1 MQTNPVIMLNKRREA
16 LKKLAKNPEAPLKEF
31 HALLEDA
38 TEDERAVLAKTLPPA
53 KVLGRGNRAV
63 LSPAGG
69 YLLAALGTNPRR
81 THKRFVD
88 LYTDSSWAAR
98 RSDTDSFENPHDAI
112 MRGLYLGLSGRSDTW
127 ILDYIAA
134 TPAMEDNDAYGI
146 WRVLHTLVRER
157 DLHCETPS
165 YLWRALRTIFPE
177 GNRAEDH
184 PEIPATYQEALE
196 HIRQD
201 PLLIERELWTC
212 FRVGTAL
219 GAAADFKFLDYLDC
233 HLDGFR
239 DRFLTECLR
248 SILRDFTTRKTRIFH
263 VLYRG
268 MKPTTAENLARIP
281 LLTAILQTQLSTSVG
296 LAQEMLTPIV
306 EQLSTE
312 QLDALL
318 DASAAAVLFRT
329 EKKLVKAQLNILQQL
344 IKHRP
349 EYTNRVHSMIAG
361 IERTLPL
368 ELQKLVQNV
377 ESKDSTK
384 PTRRGVKK
392 ILESQE
398 VQSAEALQ
406 AQEPILIP
414 DVNPRPRA
422 PGELFMADAPISSD
436 TELFDA
442 LAAMVTGTAPETEL
456 VRALAYLKRT
466 ESIRFNEAQI
476 KYLESVNLNW
486 GRHIHEF
493 ETAGEDIAFLIL
505 AIYARCTGTQPIE
518 LPPIIV
524 GYRDF
529 LWLDRNGQPIITNSM
544 EYRPLGAKTKQ
555 DLVVNT
561 RGLTGLLQE
570 QLLSLIPFSGYGEKI
585 YTEPFETRDHVMR
598 RAIWSTGLT
607 QYAKQRIINSDSEI
621 PGNRKLLL
629 WEDPNDTSAPSD
641 LGFEDAAFNTGG
653 VREDYGHRI
662 HTSKRCTYTSQK
674 YAVGWYAWLMQN
686 NLDYAAA
693 QMIPALMTALYTR
706 TVFGL
711 NALLYALGSTPCP
724 LGAPSYSA
732 LGIAASALAH
742 DIRALTAESLAHLAE
757 RGMLDPTQFAEE
769 VTWLLLHQDV
779 LTNRV
784 LGTFQDAASISPLA
798 GWRIVQVLENMLPA
812 VSDINR
818 GGSFVQLL
826 TQLAGE
832 YGASIKI
839 PEVLRP
845 KMKGS
850 TVLAKSLR
858 ALEKLQPH
866 PTELAEKARQEA
878 SHLNTINMLND

>member
-1 MQTNPVIMLNKRREA
+1 MQINPVMTLNKRREA
-16 LKKLAKNPEAPLKEF
+16 LKRLAKNPETTVKEF

-38 TEDERAVLAKTLPPA
+38 TEDERAVLSKTLPPA
-53 KVLGRGNRAV
+53 RVLGHGHQAV
-63 LSPAGG
+63 LSPSGA
-69 YLLAALGTNPRR
+69 YVLAALGTSPRR
-81 THKRFVD
+81 THERFVD

-177 GNRAEDH
+177 ENRAEGH

-239 DRFLTECLR
+239 NRFLIECLR
-248 SILRDFTTRKTRIFH
+248 SILQDFTPRKTRIFH
-263 VLYRG
+263 MLYRG
-268 MKPTTAENLARIP
+268 MKPTTAENLAYAP
-281 LLTAILQTQLSTSVG
+281 QLSAILQTQLSTSVG

-312 QLDALL
+312 QIDALL
-318 DASAAAVLFRT
+318 DTSAAVLLRT

-344 IKHRP
+344 IKHHP
-349 EYTNRVHSMIAG
+349 EYANRVHSMIAE

-368 ELQKLVQNV
+368 ELQELVQNV
-377 ESKDSTK
+377 GSKDSTK

-398 VQSAEALQ
+398 KSVEAPQ

-422 PGELFMADAPISSD
+422 PGELFMVDAPISSD

-442 LAAMVTGTAPETEL
+442 LVAMVTGTAPETEL

-466 ESIRFNEAQI
+466 ESIRFDEAQI

-505 AIYARCTGTQPIE
+505 AIYIRCAGTQPIE
-518 LPPIIV
+518 LPPIMM

-621 PGNRKLLL
+621 PHNRKLLL
-629 WEDPNDTSAPSD
+629 WEDPNDTSAPSE

-693 QMIPALMTALYTR
+693 QMMPALMTTLYTR

-732 LGIAASALAH
+732 LGIAASALAQ

-784 LGTFQDAASISPLA
+784 LGTFQDAASVSPLA
-798 GWRIVQVLENMLPA
+798 GWSIVQVLENMLPA

-826 TQLAGE
+826 LQLAGE
-832 YGASIKI
+832 YGVSIKI

-850 TVLAKSLR
+850 TVMAKNLR
-858 ALEKLQPH
+858 ALEKLQPY

>member
-1 MQTNPVIMLNKRREA
+1 MQTNPVMTLNKRREA

-38 TEDERAVLAKTLPPA
+38 TEDERAVLAKNLPPA

-63 LSPAGG
+63 LSPVGG

-98 RSDTDSFENPHDAI
+98 RSDTDSFNNPHDAI

-146 WRVLHTLVRER
+146 WRILHTLVRER

-177 GNRAEDH
+177 ENRAEGH

-239 DRFLTECLR
+239 GRFLTECLR
-248 SILRDFTTRKTRIFH
+248 SMLRDFTPRKTRVFH
-263 VLYRG
+263 TLYRG
-268 MKPTTAENLARIP
+268 MKPTIAENLARAP
-281 LLTAILQTQLSTSVG
+281 QLTAILQTQLSTSVG

-312 QLDALL
+312 QIDALL
-318 DASAAAVLFRT
+318 DASVAVLLRT

-344 IKHRP
+344 IKHHP
-349 EYTNRVHSMIAG
+349 EYTHRVHSMIAG

-368 ELQKLVQNV
+368 ELQELAQNV
-377 ESKDSTK
+377 GSKDSTK

-392 ILESQE
+392 IQE
-398 VQSAEALQ
+398 PQEIQSVEALQ

-442 LAAMVTGTAPETEL
+442 LVAMVTGTAPETEL
-456 VRALAYLKRT
+456 VRALAYLNQT
-466 ESIRFNEAQI
+466 ESIRFNKAQI

-505 AIYARCTGTQPIE
+505 AIYIRCAGTRPIE
-518 LPPIIV
+518 LPPITM

-555 DLVVNT
+555 DLVVNA

-570 QLLSLIPFSGYGEKI
+570 QFLSLIPSSGYAEKI
-585 YTEPFETRDHVMR
+585 YTEPFETRNHAMR
-598 RAIWSTGLT
+598 RTTWSTGLT

-621 PGNRKLLL
+621 PYNRKLLL

-641 LGFEDAAFNTGG
+641 LVFEDAAFNTGS

-662 HTSKRCTYTSQK
+662 HTSKRYTYTSQK

-693 QMIPALMTALYTR
+693 QMMPALMTALYTR

-732 LGIAASALAH
+732 LGIAASALAQ

-757 RGMLDPTQFAEE
+757 RGMLDSAQFAEE

-784 LGTFQDAASISPLA
+784 LGTLQDAASISPLA

-826 TQLAGE
+826 VQLAGE
-832 YGASIKI
+832 YGVSIKI

-858 ALEKLQPH
+858 ALEKLQPY

>member
-1 MQTNPVIMLNKRREA
+1 MQTNPVMTLNKRREA
-16 LKKLAKNPEAPLKEF
+16 LKRLAKNPEATVEEF
-31 HALLEDA
+31 HALLGDA
-38 TEDERAVLAKTLPPA
+38 TEDERAMLAKTLPPA
-53 KVLGRGNRAV
+53 RVLGCGHQAV
-63 LSPAGG
+63 LSPSGA
-69 YLLAALGTNPRR
+69 YVLAALGTSPRR
-81 THKRFVD
+81 THERFVD

-98 RSDTDSFENPHDAI
+98 RSDADSFGNPHDAI

-127 ILDYIAA
+127 ILSYIAA
-134 TPAMEDNDAYGI
+134 TPTMEDNDAYGI

-157 DLHCETPS
+157 DLHCESPS

-177 GNRAEDH
+177 GNSAEGY
-184 PEIPATYQEALE
+184 PEIPATYREALE
-196 HIRQD
+196 HIRRD
-201 PLLIERELWTC
+201 PLLIERELWAC
-212 FRVGTAL
+212 FRVGTVL
-219 GAAADFKFLDYLDC
+219 GVATDFKFLDYLDR

-239 DRFLTECLR
+239 NRFLAECLR
-248 SILRDFTTRKTRIFH
+248 SILRDFTPRKTRIFH
-263 VLYRG
+263 TLYRG
-268 MKPTTAENLARIP
+268 MKPTTAENLAYAP
-281 LLTAILQTQLSTSVG
+281 QLSAILQTQLSTSVG

-312 QLDALL
+312 QIDALL
-318 DASAAAVLFRT
+318 DASAAVLLRT

-344 IKHRP
+344 IKHHP
-349 EYTNRVHSMIAG
+349 EYTNRVHSMIAE

-368 ELQKLVQNV
+368 ELQELVQNV
-377 ESKDSTK
+377 GSKDSTK

-398 VQSAEALQ
+398 KAVEAPQ
-406 AQEPILIP
+406 TQEPILIP

-422 PGELFMADAPISSD
+422 PGELFMVDAPISSD
-436 TELFDA
+436 TELFNV
-442 LAAMVTGTAPETEL
+442 LVAMVTGTAPETEL
-456 VRALAYLKRT
+456 VRALAYLNQT

-505 AIYARCTGTQPIE
+505 AIYARCAGIQPIE
-518 LPPIIV
+518 LPPITM

-544 EYRPLGAKTKQ
+544 EYHPLGAKTKQ

-570 QLLSLIPFSGYGEKI
+570 QLLSLLPSSGYAEKI
-585 YTEPFETRDHVMR
+585 YTEPFETRNHAMR
-598 RAIWSTGLT
+598 RTTWSTGLT

-621 PGNRKLLL
+621 PYNRKLLL
-629 WEDPNDTSAPSD
+629 WEDPNDTSAPND

-693 QMIPALMTALYTR
+693 QMMPALMTALYAR

-826 TQLAGE
+826 VQLAGE
-832 YGASIKI
+832 YGASIEI
-839 PEVLRP
+839 PEGLRP

-850 TVLAKSLR
+850 TVLAKNLR
-858 ALEKLQPH
+858 ALERLEPH

>member
-1 MQTNPVIMLNKRREA
+1 MQTNPVMTLNKRREA

-63 LSPAGG
+63 LSPVGG

-98 RSDTDSFENPHDAI
+98 RSDTGSFENPHDAI

-177 GNRAEDH
+177 ENRAEGH

-239 DRFLTECLR
+239 NRFLIECLR
-248 SILRDFTTRKTRIFH
+248 SILQDFTPRKTRIFH
-263 VLYRG
+263 MLYRG
-268 MKPTTAENLARIP
+268 MKPTTAENLAYAP
-281 LLTAILQTQLSTSVG
+281 QLSAILQTQLSTSVG

-312 QLDALL
+312 QIDALL
-318 DASAAAVLFRT
+318 DTSAAVLLRT

-344 IKHRP
+344 IKHHP
-349 EYTNRVHSMIAG
+349 EYTNRVHSMIAE

-368 ELQKLVQNV
+368 ELQELVQNV
-377 ESKDSTK
+377 GSKDSTK

-398 VQSAEALQ
+398 KSVEAPQ

-422 PGELFMADAPISSD
+422 PGELFMVDAPISSD

-442 LAAMVTGTAPETEL
+442 LVAMVTGTAPETEL

-466 ESIRFNEAQI
+466 ESIRFDEAQI

-505 AIYARCTGTQPIE
+505 AIYIRCAGTQPIE
-518 LPPIIV
+518 LPPIMM

-621 PGNRKLLL
+621 PHNRKLLL
-629 WEDPNDTSAPSD
+629 WEDPNDTSAPSE

-693 QMIPALMTALYTR
+693 QMMPALMTALYAR

-711 NALLYALGSTPCP
+711 KALLYALGSTPCP

-732 LGIAASALAH
+732 LGIAASALAQ

-769 VTWLLLHQDV
+769 VTWLLLYQDV

-784 LGTFQDAASISPLA
+784 LGTFQDAASVSPLA

-826 TQLAGE
+826 AQLAGE

-850 TVLAKSLR
+850 TVLAKNLR
-858 ALEKLQPH
+858 ALERLEPH